1 MLPVITDPNL
11 SPTSSAYLEKLSIC
25 IFISLPV
32 IDIIEPSDNPPHTS
46 FLIQKGTLRISYKVL
61 SMRQCINVPPSY
73 LVSQRTL
80 IEQYLWETSL
90 YSNLYLDNQRVY
102 HLPLWNIFSH
112 TDTLITL
119 PSYTSILNYV
129 SSFLGHPASP
139 LLTLDH
145 VTPLLLLILSESDL
159 VIYTSRYL
167 LSTLLY
173 YISLWL
179 RLVVSNPAIGF
190 WRMDHVV
197 TVYIVEPL
205 GPYYPKLDLLLYSL
219 K

>member
-1 MLPVITDPNL
+1 M
-11 SPTSSAYLEKLSIC
+11 
-25 IFISLPV
+25 
-32 IDIIEPSDNPPHTS
+32 
-46 FLIQKGTLRISYKVL
+46 
-61 SMRQCINVPPSY
+61 
-73 LVSQRTL
+73 
-80 IEQYLWETSL
+80 
-90 YSNLYLDNQRVY
+90 Y

-173 YISLWL
+173 YLSLQL
-179 RLVVSNPAIGF
+179 GLVVSNPAIKL
-190 WRMDHVV
+190 WHMNYVI

-205 GPYYPKLDLLLYSL
+205 GSYYSKLDLLLYSL